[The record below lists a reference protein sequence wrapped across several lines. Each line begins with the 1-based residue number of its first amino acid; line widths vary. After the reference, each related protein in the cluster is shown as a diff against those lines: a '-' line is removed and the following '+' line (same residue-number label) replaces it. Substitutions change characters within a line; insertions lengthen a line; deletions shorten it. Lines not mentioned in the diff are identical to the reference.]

1 MHQIP
6 VDTIIVYIKT
16 NTIAIIT
23 LKSIKCSIVL
33 GGVLLFFLCFF
44 LFCREDYNGITTF
57 TELLNFTGKI
67 CPSNHGQIDLKT
79 VFTPALYGS

>member
-1 MHQIP
+1 MQIIGIGYKKINIGRSVNRMHQIP
-6 VDTIIVYIKT
+6 VHTIIVYIKT

-44 LFCREDYNGITTF
+44 LFCREDYNGITEF
-57 TELLNFTGKI
+57 HRKYIYIFL
-67 CPSNHGQIDLKT
+67 
-79 VFTPALYGS
+79 